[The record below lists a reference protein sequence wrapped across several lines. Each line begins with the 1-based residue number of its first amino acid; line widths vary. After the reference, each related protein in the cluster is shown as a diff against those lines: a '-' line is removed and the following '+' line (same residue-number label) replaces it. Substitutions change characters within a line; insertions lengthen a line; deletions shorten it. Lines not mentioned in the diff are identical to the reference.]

1 MRILMV
7 TIMPPQPHSWGA
19 IPVLLHGQLCA
30 LRSRHT
36 ITLVTLVGDHCEQQ
50 AVDDLRRSGLEVHP
64 VERTPDTTLR
74 RMRMAA
80 SWLCGREP
88 KRTIWNYEPRLQH
101 TLNTI
106 LATRR
111 FDLIQVEDLALGAYT
126 YPRSTPKILTHYEVL
141 RPRSV
146 NWQIWRET
154 HSMRRVV
161 DEADWHRWPRH
172 QADVCRRFDC
182 IQVFSK
188 RDATSITRIAP
199 DIASRVRVNP
209 FCVQMPRA
217 ADPARE
223 RPGSLLFV
231 GSFLHP
237 PNIDAVTW
245 LVEDILPRVRA
256 EYPDATLT
264 IAGSDPRGRIRH
276 LAGPHVVL
284 AGYVEDLSLLL
295 DEAAVLVA
303 PVRIGGGQRMKV
315 LYGLGAGKA
324 VVTTARGA
332 EGLDAVASGSALRVA
347 EDADGIARATVEL
360 LRSPAERRALAC
372 RARALVQGH
381 YTPEAYARRAQA
393 VYEELRCPA

>member
-1 MRILMV
+1 MV

-19 IPVLLHGQLCA
+19 IPVLLHGLLRA
-30 LRSRHT
+30 LRSRHE
-36 ITLVTLVGDHCEQQ
+36 ITLVTLVGDEGERQ
-50 AVDDLRRSGLEVHP
+50 AVDDLRRSGLEIHA
-64 VERTPDTTLR
+64 VERTPGTGLR

-80 SWLCGREP
+80 SWLCGRHP

-126 YPRSTPKILTHYEVL
+126 YPRSTPKVLTHYEVM
-141 RPRSV
+141 RPRAV
-146 NWQIWRET
+146 NWHAWREPRPLR
-154 HSMRRVV
+154 SIV
-161 DEADWHRWPRH
+161 DEVDWHRWPRH

-182 IQVFSK
+182 IQVFSQ
-188 RDATSITRIAP
+188 RDARSIEGIAP
-199 DIASRVRVNP
+199 DIAPRVRVNP
-209 FCVQMPRA
+209 FCVEMPRA

-237 PNIDAVTW
+237 PNVDAVNW
-245 LVEDILPRVRA
+245 LVDDILPRVRA

-276 LAGPHVVL
+276 LAGSHVAL
-284 AGYVEDLSLLL
+284 AGYVEDLTPLL
-295 DEAAVLVA
+295 DEAAVLIA

-332 EGLDAVASGSALRVA
+332 EGLDAAASVSALRVA

-360 LRSPAERRALAC
+360 LRSPTERRALAC
-372 RARALVQGH
+372 RARALVQDH
-381 YTPEAYARRAQA
+381 YTPEAYACRAQA

>member
-1 MRILMV
+1 MV
-7 TIMPPQPHSWGA
+7 TIMPPQPDSWGA
-19 IPVLLHGQLCA
+19 IPVVLHGLLCA
-30 LRSRHT
+30 LRSRHE
-36 ITLVTLVGDHCEQQ
+36 ITLVTLVGDDGERR
-50 AVDDLRRSGLEVHP
+50 AVDDLCRSGLEVHP
-64 VERTPDTTLR
+64 VERTPGTGLR

-80 SWLCGREP
+80 AWLCGREP
-88 KRTIWNYEPRLQH
+88 KRTIWNHEPRMQQ
-101 TLNTI
+101 TLDTI
-106 LATRR
+106 LAARR
-111 FDLIQVEDLALGAYT
+111 FDLIQVEDLALGAYN
-126 YPRSTPKILTHYEVL
+126 YPRSTPKILTHHEVL

-146 NWQIWRET
+146 NWRVWRET
-154 HSMRRVV
+154 RSLRSII

-172 QADVCRRFDC
+172 QADVWRRFDC
-182 IQVFSK
+182 IQVFSQ
-188 RDATSITRIAP
+188 RDARSIEQIAP

-209 FCVQMPRA
+209 FCLQMPRA

-231 GSFLHP
+231 GSFLHA
-237 PNIDAVTW
+237 PNVDAVNW
-245 LVEDILPRVRA
+245 LVDDILPRVRA

-264 IAGSDPRGRIRH
+264 IAGADPRGRIQH

-284 AGYVEDLSLLL
+284 AGYVEDLAPLI
-295 DEAAVLVA
+295 DDAAVLLA

-332 EGLDAVASGSALRVA
+332 EGLDTAATVSALRVA

-360 LRSPAERRALAC
+360 LRSPVERRALAC
-372 RARALVQGH
+372 RARALVQDR
-381 YTPEAYARRAQA
+381 YTPEAYACRAQA